1 MDNTFT
7 IEPIRWQED
16 PAKITVFSNGGSVD
30 VYFQITA
37 PKNIEGLC
45 KGRLVEELPRIT
57 PIIAPA
63 HHLAAARA
71 LDDLFAV
78 EPPPMA
84 RNIRAGLLLAQT
96 FASHLRKLYFL
107 LSYQVNPFEDFRTAE
122 HRHRPKTD
130 VYPILNDIMHHLS
143 LAQEAEIILGG
154 RNDHPLSAVAG
165 GVGHFL
171 KEGLYERLD
180 EIADSCVR
188 FTSRLGG
195 FFHTEIFKK
204 GKAMDRFKA
213 IEIHPMAMIALANA
227 EDAIVLKDVT
237 GKETDCFPVARAFE
251 KIALHME
258 GWTFSPFAYVRE
270 KGWKGL
276 QAEKTGS
283 LCFAGPLSRL
293 NSGEPLAS
301 PMAEKERQCLIEAL
315 GPFPHFGVVA
325 AYWALLVELA
335 QTAEK
340 MKGLYTKEQL
350 TGPEIRTIP
359 SGMNRSGCAAVESP
373 EGLIFHEYEV
383 NDRGVVENI
392 RVMDVATANN
402 ALRCAIVQ
410 KVVSEAMTE
419 GLDLTTIKDLVEISL
434 LPF

>member
-1 MDNTFT
+1 MDKTFT

-16 PAKITVFSNGGSVD
+16 PAKITVYRNGAQTD
-30 VYFQITA
+30 TFFQIVTT
-37 PKNIEGLC
+37 KNIENIC
-45 KGRLVEELPRIT
+45 RGRLVEELPRIT
-57 PIIAPA
+57 PIIASA

-84 RNIRAGLLLAQT
+84 LNMRAGLLLAQT
-96 FASHLRKLYFL
+96 FTSHLRKLYFL
-107 LSYQVNPFEDFRTAE
+107 LSYQVNPFEDFRTVE
-122 HRHRPKTD
+122 RRHRSKTA
-130 VYPILNDIMHHLS
+130 VYTMLNDIMHHLS

-171 KEGLYERLD
+171 KEERFERLA
-180 EIADSCVR
+180 EIAESCVR
-188 FTSRLGG
+188 FISRLGA
-195 FFHTEIFKK
+195 FFHTEIFNK
-204 GKAMDRFKA
+204 GKAMDRFKE
-213 IEIHPMAMIALANA
+213 IEFHPMATITLADA

-237 GKETDCFPVARAFE
+237 GKETDRFPVARAFE
-251 KIALHME
+251 KIGLHRE
-258 GWTFSPFAYVRE
+258 AWTLSPFAYVRE
-270 KGWKGL
+270 KGWQGL
-276 QAEKTGS
+276 QAEQTGS
-283 LCFAGPLSRL
+283 LCFAGPLARL
-293 NSGEPLAS
+293 NGGEPLTS
-301 PMAEKERQCLIEAL
+301 PMAEEERQCLIEVL
-315 GPFPHFGVVA
+315 GPFPHFGPVA

-350 TGPEIRTIP
+350 TGAEIRTIP

-402 ALRCAIVQ
+402 ALRCVIVQ
-410 KVVSEAMTE
+410 KIVSEAMTE
-419 GLDLTTIKDLVEISL
+419 GLDLPAIKDLVEISL